1 MAIVLTGHAPALPI
15 RATPTSGGL
24 EPKMVS
30 NINTSTL
37 SSNGPRYALS
47 ANSKTQPLVHGCW
60 ATLLTKASYL
70 QGVMVMNATLKAVG
84 SRYPLVVMATPE
96 LSKDCRMVL
105 QSAEIPVIDV
115 DTIYPSPERH
125 SLAESDHRF
134 RDTWTKLRAFE
145 LVQYDRV
152 ILVDCDML
160 VFQNMDELME
170 MHMPGDDFI
179 AACHACTCNPRRFAH
194 YPADWTP
201 KNCAYSAISPNK
213 GSPQATPVTPTSPRT
228 HKLLNSGLVVL
239 TPSMRLLDTIINF
252 IHTSPEVPG
261 YRFPDQDAL
270 AAVFVDRWIPLPYI
284 YNALKTLRTV
294 HKSLWKDDDLKNIHY
309 M

>member
-1 MAIVLTGHAPALPI
+1 MSCLHVQSPSIRALSSGLVRVRLKLVCNPLTLPI
-15 RATPTSGGL
+15 
-24 EPKMVS
+24 
-30 NINTSTL
+30 
-37 SSNGPRYALS
+37 
-47 ANSKTQPLVHGCW
+47 
-60 ATLLTKASYL
+60 
-70 QGVMVMNATLKAVG
+70 
-84 SRYPLVVMATPE
+84 
-96 LSKDCRMVL
+96 
-105 QSAEIPVIDV
+105 
-115 DTIYPSPERH
+115 
-125 SLAESDHRF
+125 HR
-134 RDTWTKLRAFE
+134 
-145 LVQYDRV
+145 
-152 ILVDCDML
+152 
-160 VFQNMDELME
+160 
-170 MHMPGDDFI
+170 
-179 AACHACTCNPRRFAH
+179 
-194 YPADWTP
+194 TP

-213 GSPQATPVTPTSPRT
+213 GSLQATPVTPTSPRT